1 MKPFFIIL
9 LCVLPFLTGCPS
21 HSTRGGKAYLK
32 SPSGIEAGVRQSN
45 DPKAATTQEYEK
57 TTETTVQV
65 PGVGPVT
72 TRVVERV
79 GTVIGPAQKN
89 MVAEVGAKLASMR
102 PVMYVGIAVFL
113 FGAASLFWPP
123 LKLIVGS
130 TTTSVVACIAGVAM
144 IALPSVIAGNEILI
158 MCVAIG
164 GVVAYFFAHRHGALR
179 GKVETLEKL

>member
-1 MKPFFIIL
+1 MKVGL
-9 LCVLPFLTGCPS
+9 LLAACLALTGCAGY
-21 HSTRGGKAYLK
+21 STKGGKSYLK
-32 SPSGIEAGVRQSN
+32 APSGIQAGVKQSN
-45 DPKAATTQEYEK
+45 DPKAATTQEYVK

-89 MVAEVGAKLASMR
+89 TIAETGAKLASLR

-130 TTTSVVACIAGVAM
+130 TTTSVVACVAGVAM
-144 IALPSVIAGNEILI
+144 IALPSLIAGNEVLI
-158 MCVAIG
+158 MCIGVG
-164 GVVAYFFAHRHGALR
+164 GVAAYYFAHRHGSLR
-179 GKVETLEKL
+179 GKVQVLEKY

>member
-1 MKPFFIIL
+1 M
-9 LCVLPFLTGCPS
+9 
-21 HSTRGGKAYLK
+21 
-32 SPSGIEAGVRQSN
+32 RQSN

-57 TTETTVQV
+57 VTETTVQV

-89 MVAEVGAKLASMR
+89 TVAEFGAKLASMR

-130 TTTSVVACIAGVAM
+130 TTTSIVACIAGVAM
-144 IALPSVIAGNEILI
+144 IALPVLVVGHEILI
-158 MCVAIG
+158 LCVAVG
-164 GVVAYFFAHRHGALR
+164 GVAAYWWAHRHGELR
-179 GKVETLEKL
+179 GKVETLKKL